1 MDLTVPRSLTANA
14 GREVPL
20 RNPVVHVLDDD
31 PSIRRAVARVL
42 ASAGFASKA
51 HAEPAAFFDDHDPR
65 TPGCLILDLTL
76 PGTSGLAVQQKM
88 RILELDLPVI
98 FLSGCAAV
106 PESVQAMKDGA
117 IDFLTKPVDA
127 DALLDAVRRGVA
139 IDQVSR
145 ARLAEDHALAAAL
158 DTLTPREREMLP
170 YLVAGRLNKQVA
182 SDFGVVEK
190 TVKVHRARV
199 MFKFGTRS
207 LADLVRFAE
216 RLHIEPKGGR
226 FSAPSHGGDC

>member
-1 MDLTVPRSLTANA
+1 M
-14 GREVPL
+14 
-20 RNPVVHVLDDD
+20 
-31 PSIRRAVARVL
+31 L
-42 ASAGFASKA
+42 ASAGLASKE
-51 HAEPAAFFDDHDPR
+51 HADPAAFFDVHDPR
-65 TPGCLILDLTL
+65 TPGCLILDLAL

-88 RILELDLPVI
+88 RTLGLDLPIV

-106 PESVQAMKDGA
+106 SESVQAMKDGA

-127 DALLDAVRRGVA
+127 DALLDAVQRGVA
-139 IDQVSR
+139 IDQACR
-145 ARLAEDHALAAAL
+145 ARVAGDHALAAAL
-158 DTLTPREREMLP
+158 ETLTPREREMLP

-190 TVKVHRARV
+190 TVKVHRGRV

-207 LADLVRFAE
+207 LVDLVRIAE

-226 FSAPSHGGDC
+226 FSAPSNDTGGPSR